1 MAFKMKGSAL
11 KSIMDL
17 KKKKGFGPRASKGS
31 DDQSKELAVS
41 KFEMGEYKNDP
52 TGTYKLKAEVQ
63 DDKALD
69 KAEDAKGV
77 GQQKKSKKK
86 KVMQDGPKTQVHGI
100 KAPGN
105 WQPHQFRKK

>member
-1 MAFKMKGSAL
+1 MSSLSENSLPSSLAFDKTLPIPLRTSL
-11 KSIMDL
+11 
-17 KKKKGFGPRASKGS
+17 PRANPIF
-31 DDQSKELAVS
+31 LTL
-41 KFEMGEYKNDP
+41 P
-52 TGTYKLKAEVQ
+52 TWL
-63 DDKALD
+63 DKALD

>member
-52 TGTYKLKAEVQ
+52 TGTYKRKAEVQ

-77 GQQKKSKKK
+77 GKSKKK
-86 KVMQDGPKTQVHGI
+86 KVMKDGPKTQVHGI